1 MDALRIRRS
10 VRKFDK
16 SRKIGYDTLLE
27 LCRIGEFAPS
37 ARNQKGREYVI
48 IDDENIISKLSIVS
62 KGAAVLANGVAAI
75 AVISRPKE
83 EMVTPGMLDQ
93 DLSSAVE
100 NILIGATDMGIGSCW
115 IGIYPHP
122 ERIEPCDEILK
133 VTGGK
138 HTFALIA
145 LGYPSEENAFYEKD
159 KLTEDMIHHNGY

>member
-1 MDALRIRRS
+1 MDALRVRRS

-16 SRKIGYDTLLE
+16 ERKIDYDTLLE

-48 IDDENIISKLSIVS
+48 IDDEKIINELSTVS
-62 KGAAVLANGVAAI
+62 KGALVLANGVAAI
-75 AVISRPKE
+75 AVIARPKE

-100 NILIGATDMGIGSCW
+100 NILIGATSMGIGSCW

-122 ERIEPCDEILK
+122 ERIEPCDKILN

-138 HTFALIA
+138 HTFAIIA
-145 LGYPSEENAFYEKD
+145 LGYPLEENAFYEKD

>member
-1 MDALRIRRS
+1 MEALRIRRS

-16 SRKIGYDTLLE
+16 SRKIDYDTLLE

-48 IDDENIISKLSIVS
+48 IDDEKIINELATVS

-75 AVISRPKE
+75 AVIARPKE
-83 EMVTPGMLDQ
+83 ELVTPCMQEQ

-100 NILIGATDMGIGSCW
+100 NILIAATQMGIGSCW
-115 IGIYPHP
+115 IGIYPHE
-122 ERIEPCDEILK
+122 ERIEPCDKILN
-133 VTGGK
+133 VAGGK

-145 LGYPSEENAFYEKD
+145 LGYPEDENAFYEKD
-159 KLTEDMIHHNGY
+159 KLTEDMIYHNGY

>member
-1 MDALRIRRS
+1 MDALRVRRS

-16 SRKIGYDTLLE
+16 SRKIDYETLLE

-48 IDDENIISKLSIVS
+48 IDDEYIINELATVS

-75 AVISRPKE
+75 AVIARNKDE
-83 EMVTPGMLDQ
+83 LVTPAMIEQ

-100 NILIGATDMGIGSCW
+100 NILIGATQMGIGSCW
-115 IGIYPHP
+115 IGIHPHQ
-122 ERIEPCDEILK
+122 ERIEPCDK
-133 VTGGK
+133 VLNVTDGK

-145 LGYPSEENAFYEKD
+145 LGYPEDENAFYEKD
-159 KLTEDMIHHNGY
+159 KLTEDMIYHNGY